1 MSLIQAQ
8 KIRILNNW
16 VKAFFTNTIDD
27 YEINGTESVEEF
39 LKSLDCDYENLHEF
53 IYDKYLND
61 MTNSE
66 CSGEAGDIDIM
77 NFMDLDFIDLKLMS
91 YMIEY
96 IHKRRDED
104 YGMTEV
110 LVDYSVVNIIRN
122 YTYWYSREIDFEFY
136 EELFEGLFTR
146 NNILLK

>member
-1 MSLIQAQ
+1 MSLIQERN
-8 KIRILNNW
+8 IRILNDK
-16 VKAFFTNTIDD
+16 VKKFFTNTIDE

-53 IYDKYLND
+53 IYDKYLD
-61 MTNSE
+61 EMTNIE
-66 CSGEAGDIDIM
+66 YTDIT
-77 NFMDLDFIDLKLMS
+77 NYMDFDFINVKLMS

-110 LVDYSVVNIIRN
+110 LVDYSVENIIRN

-136 EELFEGLFTR
+136 EELFETLFEG
-146 NNILLK
+146 NKILPILPK